1 MRAAVFKGVG
11 KPLAI
16 ETLADPVPGEGDLL
30 LKVGRCGICG
40 TDLHMTDGHAQTYP
54 EGTIIGHEFAGEV
67 VAVGPGVSGYRNG
80 DLVAAMPVV
89 GCGQCGSCRSGEPM
103 WCEQGL
109 IGISGGFGQYAIA
122 KAQAAIKLPRSLS
135 LNDGALVEPLAVSLH
150 GVTLAELKPGARVLV
165 QGAGAIG
172 LAAAFWSRRLGAGRI
187 AVTAR
192 SNRGESYAMQLGANR
207 FLVSNEDLQ
216 AQVGAALGGAPDVVF
231 ECAGVPGM
239 VAQAIKL
246 VRPRGTVV
254 ILGNCMLPD
263 TFYPAQAMFKQV
275 RIQGSMVYSL
285 REFEIVAQVLDAGH
299 VEPRCMVTDTIGYEA
314 LPQAFES
321 LRQPSGQCKVMV
333 DPWA

>member
-1 MRAAVFKGVG
+1 MKAAVFKGAG

-16 ETLADPVPGEGDLL
+16 ETLPDPTPAAGELV

-54 EGTIIGHEFAGEV
+54 ENSVIGHEFAGEV
-67 VAVGPGVSGYRNG
+67 VAMGPGVSGYKPG
-80 DLVAAMPVV
+80 DKVAAMPVV
-89 GCGQCGSCRSGEPM
+89 GCGQCGSCRLGDPM

-122 KAQAAIKLPRSLS
+122 KAQAAIRLPQSLS
-135 LNDGALVEPLAVSLH
+135 LADGALVEPLAVGLH
-150 GVTLAELKPGARVLV
+150 GVALAGLRPGARVLV

-172 LAAAFWSRRLGAGRI
+172 LAAAYWARRLGAGRI

-192 SNRGESYAMQLGANR
+192 SRRGESFALQLGADR
-207 FLVSNEDLQ
+207 FLVSSEELQ
-216 AQVGAALGGAPDVVF
+216 PQVEAALGGAPEVVF

-239 VAQAIKL
+239 VAQAVNL
-246 VRPRGTVV
+246 VRLRGTVV

-263 TFYPAQAMFKQV
+263 SFYPAQAMFKQV

-285 REFEIVAQVLDAGH
+285 AEFETVAATFDAGH
-299 VEPRCMVTDTIGYEA
+299 VEPRAMVTDTVSYEQLPAAFEA
-314 LPQAFES
+314 LRRPAQ
-321 LRQPSGQCKVMV
+321 QCKVMV
-333 DPWA
+333 NPWI